1 MKKVNMIGSSILFS
15 RKGELVRLTDCDAN
29 VKNKFS
35 KYLFCYFVGNQPE
48 EERVHFAISDDGYN
62 FTALNRNE
70 PVIIQTKGKKC
81 CRDPFIFRDED
92 NRFHIIATDMR
103 SNDGWCNNNS
113 MVIWDSDDLINWNN
127 ERIIDFSRFEE
138 TKNANRV
145 WAPQIIFDKFRN
157 EYMIYWTH
165 NNSDDDLD
173 TITWYAYT
181 KDFNSLSTAPKV
193 LFKPKSGMCAID
205 ADIIEHNG
213 KYYLFEAD
221 GEKEAICYCVADR
234 PDGPYS
240 EPDNNKVSV
249 ADTAL
254 EGNCIYKIL
263 RTDKFVMIADQFK
276 KGGYFMQE
284 TTDLVNFTK
293 VESDNFSLNHL
304 RPRHGSMLHITQ
316 QEFDRL
322 KEFYK

>member
-1 MKKVNMIGSSILFS
+1 MKN
-15 RKGELVRLTDCDAN
+15 E
-29 VKNKFS
+29 FS

-48 EERVHFAISDDGYN
+48 EERVHFAVSDDGYK
-62 FTALNRNE
+62 FTALNGNE

-92 NRFHIIATDMR
+92 NGFHIIATDMR

-113 MVIWDSDDLINWNN
+113 MVIWDSDDLINWHN
-127 ERIIDFSRFEE
+127 ERILDFSQFEE

-165 NNSDDDLD
+165 NNSDDELD
-173 TITWYAYT
+173 TIIWYAYT
-181 KDFNSLSTAPKV
+181 KDFSTLTTAPKV

-205 ADIIEHNG
+205 ADIIENNG

-221 GEKEAICYCVADR
+221 GKKEAICYCVADR
-234 PDGPYS
+234 PDGPYY
-240 EPDNNKVSV
+240 EPDDNKISV

-254 EGNCIYKIL
+254 EGNCTYRIL
-263 RTDKFVMIADQFK
+263 GTDKFVMIADQFK

-284 TTDLVNFTK
+284 TTDLIHFKK
-293 VESDNFSLNHL
+293 VDSDKISLDHL

-316 QEFDRL
+316 KEFDRL
-322 KEFYK
+322 KENYK